1 MKTNY
6 RNKWLVLSCLVLSF
20 APAALVSTFAADA
33 TENRGQLSAADYK
46 FAKAAACGGM
56 MEVNLGKVA
65 ADKSV
70 NPAVRQF
77 GQRMVTDH
85 GKAGQD
91 LAKIASSK
99 GASLPAELTAGQQK
113 ETERLGKL
121 SGPEFDKA
129 YMALMVRDHKAD
141 EKEFKRASENTQDP
155 ELKAFATSTLTL
167 VQDHLKMAE
176 ELSAT
181 LRHEVSMGK

>member
-1 MKTNY
+1 
-6 RNKWLVLSCLVLSF
+6 
-20 APAALVSTFAADA
+20 
-33 TENRGQLSAADYK
+33 
-46 FAKAAACGGM
+46 M
-56 MEVNLGKVA
+56 MEVSLGKVA
-65 ADKSV
+65 AVKSV

-85 GKAGQD
+85 GKAGED

-99 GASLPAELTAGQQK
+99 GASLPSEPTAGHQK
-113 ETERLGKL
+113 ETERLAKL

-141 EKEFKRASENTQDP
+141 EKEFKRASEKVEDP
-155 ELKAFATSTLTL
+155 ELKAFAATTLTL

-176 ELSAT
+176 ELAAS
-181 LRHEVSMGK
+181 LKHEVTMGK

>member
-6 RNKWLVLSCLVLSF
+6 RNRCLVLSCLALSF
-20 APAALVSTFAADA
+20 AQAALVSTCAADA

-46 FAKAAACGGM
+46 FAKEAASGGM
-56 MEVNLGKVA
+56 MEVTLGKVA

-85 GKAGQD
+85 GKAGDD

-99 GASLPAELTAGQQK
+99 GASLPSEPTAVQQK
-113 ETERLGKL
+113 ETERLAKL

-155 ELKAFATSTLTL
+155 ELKAFAATTLTV

-176 ELSAT
+176 ELAAS
-181 LRHEVSMGK
+181 LKHEVSMDK